1 MLNLVLAV
9 IAALSLGAAA
19 YVHRQ
24 LPYRVPTA
32 NHLRTARLVL
42 IGTGIV
48 FGWVMA
54 RLYGVMTELNMVL
67 VFAASVGIVH
77 VPAAAILFVKSYSV
91 DE

>member
-9 IAALSLGAAA
+9 IAALSLGAAG

-24 LPYRVPTA
+24 LPLRTPTA
-32 NHLRTARLVL
+32 THLRTARLVL
-42 IGTGIV
+42 IGTGIA

-54 RLYGVMTELNMVL
+54 RLYGVLTELNMVL
-67 VFAASVGIVH
+67 VFVASVGIVH
-77 VPAAAILFVKSYSV
+77 VPAAAILFVKSQSV